1 LLKEEEEEEE
11 EEEEKT
17 AEIDK
22 ASTTTKC
29 VCLPSF
35 QKPSLMFLPCFP
47 TLEPLS
53 SLEIVNLLESAYLYA
68 VALESLKEI
77 ASMTQACNVSRT
89 A

>member
-1 LLKEEEEEEE
+1 
-11 EEEEKT
+11 
-17 AEIDK
+17 
-22 ASTTTKC
+22 
-29 VCLPSF
+29 
-35 QKPSLMFLPCFP
+35 MFLPCFP